1 MTTLTLIAA
10 LAENRVI
17 GDHGA
22 IPWSLPGE
30 LAHFK
35 ATTMGHTMLMGRA
48 TFEGIGRVLPGRR
61 TIVLTRD
68 PGWQHSDVEAAASLP
83 EALALAGP
91 VAEVFVAGGGQVYA
105 AALPLADRMILT
117 HVPLR
122 PAGDAFFP
130 EVNWEQWR
138 VRERWA
144 HPAYTIVDY
153 ARIVGADL

>member
-1 MTTLTLIAA
+1 MAKPLELIVAC
-10 LAENRVI
+10 AENRVI

-83 EALALAGP
+83 EALALIDDP
-91 VAEVFVAGGGQVYA
+91 K
-105 AALPLADRMILT
+105 L
-117 HVPLR
+117 HVDVPSITYFLGR
-122 PAGDAFFP
+122 ETVVSNPDQGMHP
-130 EVNWEQWR
+130 
-138 VRERWA
+138 VREQIFMMQNRTA
-144 HPAYTIVDY
+144 ASAARFFSLPSKSVFEVGTTIE
-153 ARIVGADL
+153 I